1 MADDNGCLAIKR
13 VKTTRKA
20 EIWGCNR
27 SIQQAALGIEM
38 KDIGPKFFANPE
50 IAIGGDHHRLHIK
63 VCAGKP
69 TIGRALANNIK
80 RNLVIGIRELNK
92 TI

>member
-1 MADDNGCLAIKR
+1 MQYVR
-13 VKTTRKA
+13 T
-20 EIWGCNR
+20 
-27 SIQQAALGIEM
+27 
-38 KDIGPKFFANPE
+38 KFFANPE

-63 VCAGKP
+63 VCTGKP
-69 TIGRALANNIK
+69 TLGRALTNNIE